1 MTPVG
6 LCKCLSDETRLRIA
20 GLLFGQDELC
30 VCDLV
35 DTLGLPQ
42 STVSR
47 HLGQLKR
54 CALVSVRKDAQWS
67 YYRIADNLPPWVTEV
82 LAALIEPI
90 LASYPELRTAR
101 RACCA

>member
-1 MTPVG
+1 MTPLD

-20 GLLFGQDELC
+20 GLLYRQDELC

-47 HLGQLKR
+47 HLAQLKS
-54 CALVSVRKDAQWS
+54 CGLVAVRKDARWS
-67 YYRIADNLPPWVTEV
+67 YYRIPAGLPAWV
-82 LAALIEPI
+82 AAVFEAMIDPI
-90 LASYPELRTAR
+90 LTTYPDLRSAR
-101 RACCA
+101 SACCS